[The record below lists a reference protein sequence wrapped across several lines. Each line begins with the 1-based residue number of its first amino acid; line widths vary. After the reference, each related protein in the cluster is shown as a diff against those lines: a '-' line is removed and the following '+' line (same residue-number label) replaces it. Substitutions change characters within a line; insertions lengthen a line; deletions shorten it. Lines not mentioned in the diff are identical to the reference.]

1 MMVEINNLTKAIFC
15 IFLLL
20 SLEGKAQQAP
30 FTGGEGDG
38 YAMVSWGVN
47 TSLKQDLDNQI
58 QLSSQHVV
66 SGEIM
71 KIKSGTPLHQA
82 QIKWVEI
89 SGKEVFT
96 QNWESGD
103 SFSLQVPELASG
115 FYLLQIVQ
123 AEKMAVR
130 KVQVLGK

>member
-1 MMVEINNLTKAIFC
+1 MVEINNLTKAIFC
-15 IFLLL
+15 IFLFLR
-20 SLEGKAQQAP
+20 LEGQAQQAP

-47 TSLKQDLDNQI
+47 TSLTQDFNTHI
-58 QLSSQHVV
+58 QLSSQYVV
-66 SGEIM
+66 SGETM
-71 KIKSGTPLHQA
+71 KLKSSSPLHQA
-82 QIKWVEI
+82 QIKLVEI

-96 QNWESGD
+96 QNWEGGD
-103 SFSLQVPELASG
+103 SYSFQVPELASG
-115 FYLLQIVQ
+115 FYLLQIVH